1 MSRLLWRYVKQAC
14 SFHADIVW
22 QCFSIRSY
30 SSHQYTTRLFDD
42 FVKAQS
48 RISRI
53 PSLFGR
59 AFSMLGMVF
68 LWLCSVAHPVH
79 RVTLHG
85 QRCRL
90 KLPQDEWL
98 QRILQHEGVAVSWH
112 EPKPELTQKFSIV
125 GLIDMDFQSLQVW
138 SGPLTS
144 WSKESMVLHNYYHS
158 PVDSFIIRASSVF
171 CFDEEV
177 PVYTKIDGRS
187 RESAI
192 NGSDGIF
199 FPCGVNIERVGSV
212 SGIEMK
218 IRNPFHQGQRRC
230 ELHETLQRWGI
241 SREGL
246 GKLGAHLVPEPVC
259 KLLLRGKWQDL
270 LFMSRWFKGPFAR
283 RGSWAE
289 EAGVRLPDALWAVAG
304 EHEALQDLEPLEL
317 QHLQRMLDHIRRW
330 SPAILAQCETEDA
343 AAGEQL
349 LLESSATWLRQLMA
363 YFAPHF
369 AENATDLRRHLGV
382 RDAQHGLQLYSDRQ
396 LVGMVLFAWHL
407 RDSVGFKEAAPSAL
421 EAMFPK
427 FFSLTGFGTG
437 RGVLKQSKTL
447 LRSAQ
452 LSVDVAL
459 MLLRRKNFEE
469 HPNIVRYGW
478 ADSSPIAQ
486 ADWIICKH
494 QAIASQSCVELFQ
507 ACAELR
513 SIEVDVSEKEE
524 MERRVELCQQLLAE
538 IRVHT
543 QPPQA
548 MALGLTAIESK
559 LSALVFSF
567 YLEVGTLQGLKTF
580 LDSFVSFTTD
590 MGTEFKTASFLVSDL
605 RKLLPEWLAQPL
617 LQRDVDMN
625 DEDTGAFDA
634 PVPFLPRAI
643 IVPGALHICSNLC
656 KDISKKLSHWPAF
669 VNELSSF
676 EAFCCVTVIDVK
688 GLSRLA
694 SRRVRTNGISSA
706 RLVEACMKNDGVL
719 SSVFSA
725 N

>member
-1 MSRLLWRYVKQAC
+1 
-14 SFHADIVW
+14 
-22 QCFSIRSY
+22 
-30 SSHQYTTRLFDD
+30 
-42 FVKAQS
+42 
-48 RISRI
+48 
-53 PSLFGR
+53 
-59 AFSMLGMVF
+59 MVF

-125 GLIDMDFQSLQVW
+125 GLIDMDCQSLQVW

-212 SGIEMK
+212 TGIEMK

-230 ELHETLQRWGI
+230 ELHETMQRWGI

-289 EAGVRLPDALWAVAG
+289 QAGVRLPDALWAVAG

-349 LLESSATWLRQLMA
+349 LLESFATWLRQLMA

-427 FFSLTGFGTG
+427 FFSLTGFGTKTSG
-437 RGVLKQSKTL
+437 LNFKAVINDMKKVKKMLETQAQKIAAAKAKPASKGTAPVY
-447 LRSAQ
+447 SIFQ
-452 LSVDVAL
+452 LA
-459 MLLRRKNFEE
+459 
-469 HPNIVRYGW
+469 
-478 ADSSPIAQ
+478 
-486 ADWIICKH
+486 
-494 QAIASQSCVELFQ
+494 
-507 ACAELR
+507 
-513 SIEVDVSEKEE
+513 
-524 MERRVELCQQLLAE
+524 ELCQALPSKGGGTDGASKFQANEPGIMNIGESGVDTLFVAEVKVALSQLSKLMKEAIAGKAGSQTRAE
-538 IRVHT
+538 VTLDEAAIKAMADPLKKLLPDNMRVHT
-543 QPPQA
+543 GGTDGIQTDSGELTQSFYPCLRFSWSGTREIILTPYLPLAKHVQDSSAAHDGTTVTGDLFDPKVKTACIQFLKFCSKEKFQSYLSSEGARAFHGTIGPSDMLFIPPGWIFA
-548 MALGLTAIESK
+548 EITKDFVLGLK
-559 LSALVFSF
+559 CPVF
-567 YLEVGTLQGLKTF
+567 VMDDG
-580 LDSFVSFTTD
+580 DSTQ
-590 MGTEFKTASFLVSDL
+590 
-605 RKLLPEWLAQPL
+605 KLLDQLKSCSVKELNKSADAYAQAAKS
-617 LQRDVDMN
+617 Q
-625 DEDTGAFDA
+625 
-634 PVPFLPRAI
+634 
-643 IVPGALHICSNLC
+643 
-656 KDISKKLSHWPAF
+656 
-669 VNELSSF
+669 
-676 EAFCCVTVIDVK
+676 
-688 GLSRLA
+688 
-694 SRRVRTNGISSA
+694 A
-706 RLVEACMKNDGVL
+706 R
-719 SSVFSA
+719 
-725 N
+725 